1 MKPKFS
7 ISTAPARMIAFA
19 AACAA
24 FLAVPLLEALSQEQ
38 PRPPRNAQVRFL
50 EPLNG
55 AQVTSPVRLRFEAV
69 AILTEPAGKVTALS
83 GHHHVIVDALP
94 TPYGQAVGKDA
105 QHLHFGKAQTEASLE
120 LAPGL
125 HTITLQFADGLHRS
139 YGPALSRS
147 IIIEVTR

>member
-1 MKPKFS
+1 MNS
-7 ISTAPARMIAFA
+7 ILSIPTRPARFIAFA
-19 AACAA
+19 ALCAA
-24 FLAVPLLEALSQEQ
+24 FLAVPLLEALAQDM
-38 PRPPRNAQVRFL
+38 PRPPRNAAVRFL

-55 AQVTSPVRLRFEAV
+55 ARVTSPVRLRFEAV
-69 AILTEPAGKVTALS
+69 GILTEPAGKVSAGS

-94 TPYGQAVGKDA
+94 TPSGQAVGKDA

-147 IIIEVTR
+147 IIVEVTR